1 MQAEPE
7 MGILS
12 RITGNTSCGG
22 EITYQWNNTLHIE
35 EVIENSDILQFIPK
49 DIAQFAMSYSRTIT
63 KPIKKGQI
71 QTIKSNLLIYL
82 IILAQF
88 LLNSYSRTITK
99 PLKKRQ
105 ISDNQI
111 NSHNFSYNSMFL
123 GVVVAVMCPNWLGR
137 IRLKRPHESRFY
149 VKLQISI
156 ISLLNS
162 VTSQN
167 LAPL

>member
-1 MQAEPE
+1 MQAEQE

-49 DIAQFAMSYSRTIT
+49 DIAQFAMSYSRTVT

-88 LLNSYSRTITK
+88 AMSYSRTITK
-99 PLKKRQ
+99 SLKKRQ
-105 ISDNQI
+105 IQTIKSI
-111 NSHNFSYNSMFL
+111 LLIFL
-123 GVVVAVMCPNWLGR
+123 
-137 IRLKRPHESRFY
+137 
-149 VKLQISI
+149 I
-156 ISLLNS
+156 I
-162 VTSQN
+162 QCF
-167 LAPL
+167 

>member
-1 MQAEPE
+1 
-7 MGILS
+7 
-12 RITGNTSCGG
+12 
-22 EITYQWNNTLHIE
+22 
-35 EVIENSDILQFIPK
+35 
-49 DIAQFAMSYSRTIT
+49 MSYSRTIT
-63 KPIKKGQI
+63 KPIKKSQI

-88 LLNSYSRTITK
+88 AMSYSRTITK

-149 VKLQISI
+149 VKLQIII

-162 VTSQN
+162 VTGQN
-167 LAPL
+167 LARL